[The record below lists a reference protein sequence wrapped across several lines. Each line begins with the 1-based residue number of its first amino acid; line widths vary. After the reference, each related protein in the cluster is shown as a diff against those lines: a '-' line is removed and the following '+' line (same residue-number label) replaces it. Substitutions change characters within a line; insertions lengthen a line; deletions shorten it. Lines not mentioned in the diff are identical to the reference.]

1 MMDVINSAQ
10 WIVGLWRR
18 RIWFMIAASLSI
30 AITIAF
36 TAALGSFVSS
46 SRASLTERASQT
58 IAVDWQVQV
67 TPQGSPA
74 QVAQA
79 LNGIHGVQH
88 VVPVSYAKVVG
99 LSASKTGSIRTT
111 GTAIVVALSS
121 SYTNAFPKQLRY
133 LVGQHSG
140 VLLAQQ
146 TAANLGATPGSIV
159 TIHLANGATVQRIV
173 SGVVDLPQA
182 DSFFQVVGTAPGA
195 GASAPPDNVIFVP
208 PSLFAS
214 SSLGSVPTQQFH
226 VRLDHSQLPSDPAAA
241 YQAVTDLANH
251 FALTSAGG
259 ALIGNNIAAS
269 LLGAREDA
277 LYAELLFLLLGLPG
291 LALAIT
297 MIWLVVGLRRAD
309 RRRETGL
316 LLLRGANRTAVLSL
330 AIVEALTVGLFGAA
344 LGVVLTAASVNLAFS
359 GSSKL
364 SFAWTTVACGAG
376 LFVSLT
382 AHVAPALRSTT
393 SVEEPIVSDTTRAP
407 STRQVWFL
415 RLRLDYAL
423 LAVAIVIALL
433 SSRNNFQIIIV
444 PEGVPVASIDYAA
457 LLAPAFAWPG
467 LIMLTWR
474 VSAAIA
480 KRRTGRL
487 AFAKRATA
495 PELVAASIRRR
506 RQVIAR
512 GAAGLTAA
520 VGLGVSTAVFTATY
534 DRQARLD
541 VALTVGAD
549 VAATAAP
556 GTSATVGMLHRFA
569 GAPGVT
575 AAQPLIHR
583 FAYVGPDLQDLF
595 GVMPGSIAS
604 ATPLQNAFVPGSTI
618 SSALAAMS
626 RRPDGVLLAAETI
639 QSYQLHQGD
648 LINLRVLDVRS
659 GKYVSVPFH
668 VVGTIKEFPTA
679 PKDSFIVANLTYLQ
693 SVSHDRSVNT
703 FLMASSDPRK
713 TAASLKKTLGIGW
726 QVHDVVSSRTAVTS
740 TSGLAATDLA
750 GLARLE
756 LGFALLFTLVI
767 TFLTLGLG
775 INERRRALVVLGVL
789 GATRRQRTAFLAAE
803 GRMLISVGLVAGLGV
818 GLTLGYLLIK
828 LLTGI
833 FDPAPEGINVPML
846 YVGGIVLAAL
856 LAGIAGLAGLGR
868 WSSGIRTSDLRDL

>member
-1 MMDVINSAQ
+1 MMNVTNSMQ

-18 RIWFMIAASLSI
+18 RIWFMVAASLSL

-36 TAALGSFVSS
+36 SAALGSFVSS
-46 SRASLTERASQT
+46 SRASLTERATHT

-67 TPQGSPA
+67 TPQGSSA
-74 QVAQA
+74 HVARV
-79 LNGIHGVQH
+79 LHGVHGVQN
-88 VVPVSYAKVVG
+88 VVPVSYAKVGG
-99 LSASKTGSIRTT
+99 LSASKAGAIRTT
-111 GTAIVVALSS
+111 GTAVVVALSP
-121 SYTNAFPKQLRY
+121 SYTTAFPKQLRF
-133 LVGQHSG
+133 LVGQQAG

-146 TAANLGATPGSIV
+146 TAANLGATPGSTV
-159 TIHLANGATVQRIV
+159 TIHMANGATVNRIV
-173 SGVVDLPQA
+173 AGVVDLPQA

-195 GASAPPDNVIFVP
+195 GASAPPDNVIIVP

-214 SSLGSVPTQQFH
+214 STRGSVPTQQFH

-241 YQAVTDLANH
+241 YQFVSDLANH
-251 FALTSAGG
+251 FALTSSGG
-259 ALIGNNIAAS
+259 ALVGNNLAAS

-291 LALAIT
+291 LVLAIT
-297 MIWLVVGLRRAD
+297 VIWLVVGLRRTD

-316 LLLRGANRTAVLSL
+316 LLLRGANRASVLSVALFEAITVALGGAVLG
-330 AIVEALTVGLFGAA
+330 VALAA
-344 LGVVLTAASVNLAFS
+344 LSVRLAFS
-359 GSSKL
+359 GSTKL
-364 SFAWTTVACGAG
+364 SFTWTAVSCAAG
-376 LFVSLT
+376 LLVSIV
-382 AHVAPALRSTT
+382 AHFAPALRAVT
-393 SVEEPIVSDTTRAP
+393 SLQDPIVNETAKAS

-415 RLRLDYAL
+415 RLRIDYAL
-423 LAVAIVIALL
+423 LAVALVVTLL

-474 VSAAIA
+474 ISAAIA
-480 KRRTGRL
+480 KRRTGRW
-487 AFAKRATA
+487 ASAKRATA
-495 PELVAASIRRR
+495 PELVAATIRRR

-541 VALTVGAD
+541 VALTVGAN

-648 LINLRVLDVRS
+648 LINLRVLDARS

-726 QVHDVVSSRTAVTS
+726 QVHDVVSSRTAVTT

-789 GATRRQRTAFLAAE
+789 GATRRQRTAFLASE
-803 GRMLISVGLVAGLGV
+803 GQMMISVGLVSGLLV

-846 YVGGIVLAAL
+846 YVGGIVLSAL
-856 LAGIAGLAGLGR
+856 LAGVAGLAALGR
-868 WSSGIRTSDLRDL
+868 WSSQIRTSDLRDL

>member
-1 MMDVINSAQ
+1 MNATTAAQ

-18 RIWFMIAASLSI
+18 RLWFMVAASLSI
-30 AITIAF
+30 AVTIAF
-36 TAALGSFVSS
+36 TAALGSFVSA
-46 SRASLTERASQT
+46 SRATLTERASQT

-74 QVAQA
+74 LVAQA
-79 LNGIHGVQH
+79 LQGVHGLQH
-88 VVPVSYAKVVG
+88 VVPVSYAKVG
-99 LSASKTGSIRTT
+99 ALSASKAGSIRTT
-111 GTAIVVALSS
+111 GNAIVVALPS
-121 SYTNAFPKQLRY
+121 SYTTAFPKQLRF
-133 LVGQHSG
+133 LVGHQAG

-146 TAANLGATPGSIV
+146 TAANLGAAPGSIV
-159 TIHLANGATVQRIV
+159 TIHMANGKTVTRV
-173 SGVVDLPQA
+173 VAGVVDLPQA

-208 PSLFAS
+208 PTLFAAS
-214 SSLGSVPTQQFH
+214 TRGSVPTQQFH
-226 VRLDHSQLPSDPAAA
+226 VRLDHSQLPTDPAAA
-241 YQAVTDLANH
+241 YQSVSNLANH

-259 ALIGNNIAAS
+259 ALVGNNLAAS

-297 MIWLVVGLRRAD
+297 VIWLVVGLRRAD

-316 LLLRGANRTAVLSL
+316 LMLRGANRSTVLTM
-330 AIVEALTVGLFGAA
+330 ATVEALTVGLFGSV
-344 LGVVLTAASVNLAFS
+344 LGVAFAAASVRLAFS
-359 GSSKL
+359 SSTKL
-364 SFAWTTVACGAG
+364 SSTWTAVACGAG
-376 LFVSLT
+376 LLVSLV
-382 AHVAPALRSTT
+382 AHFAPALRATT
-393 SVEEPIVSDTTRAP
+393 SLQDPIVNETAKAP
-407 STRQVWFL
+407 STNQVWFL
-415 RLRLDYAL
+415 RLRMDYAF

-474 VSAAIA
+474 VSAAMA
-480 KRRTGRL
+480 KRRNGRW
-487 AFAKRATA
+487 ASAKRATA
-495 PELVAASIRRR
+495 PELVAATLRRR

-556 GTSATVGMLHRFA
+556 GTSATIGMLGRFA
-569 GAPGVT
+569 AAPGVT

-595 GVMPGSIAS
+595 GVIPGSISS

-618 SSALAAMS
+618 SAALAAMS
-626 RRPDGVLLAAETI
+626 RQRDGVLLAAETI
-639 QSYQLHQGD
+639 LSYQLHTGD
-648 LINLRVLDVRS
+648 VINLRVLDARV
-659 GKYVSVPFH
+659 GKYVLVPFH
-668 VVGTIKEFPTA
+668 VVGVIKEFPTA
-679 PKDSFIVANLTYLQ
+679 PKDSFIVANLSYLQ
-693 SVSHDRSVNT
+693 SVSHDKSVNT
-703 FLMASSDPRK
+703 FLMASSDPTR
-713 TAASLKKTLGIGW
+713 TAASLKRTLGIGW
-726 QVHDVVSSRTAVTS
+726 QVRDVISSRTAVTT

-789 GATRRQRTAFLAAE
+789 GASRRQRMAFLAAE
-803 GRMLISVGLVAGLGV
+803 GRMLISVGLVAGVGV

-846 YVGGIVLAAL
+846 YVSGIVLSAL
-856 LAGIAGLAGLGR
+856 LAGLAGLAGLGR
-868 WSSGIRTSDLRDL
+868 WSSRIRTSDLRDL

>member
-1 MMDVINSAQ
+1 MMNVTTSAK

-18 RIWFMIAASLSI
+18 RVWFMIAASLSI

-46 SRASLTERASQT
+46 SRASLTQRATQT

-67 TPQGSPA
+67 TPQGSRA

-79 LNGIHGVQH
+79 LTGIHGIQH
-88 VVPVSYAKVVG
+88 VVPVSYAKVDG

-111 GTAIVVALSS
+111 GTAIVVGLPS
-121 SYTNAFPKQLRY
+121 SYTIAFPKQFRY
-133 LVGQHSG
+133 LVGQHRG

-146 TAANLGATPGSIV
+146 TAANLGATPGSLV
-159 TIHLANGATVQRIV
+159 TIHMANGATVERIV
-173 SGVVDLPQA
+173 AGVVDLPQA

-195 GASAPPDNVIFVP
+195 GASAPPDNVIFVAP
-208 PSLFAS
+208 AMFAS
-214 SSLGSVPTQQFH
+214 STRGSVPTQQFH
-226 VRLDHSQLPSDPAAA
+226 VRLNHSQLPSDPAAA
-241 YQAVTDLANH
+241 FQAVTNLANH

-297 MIWLVVGLRRAD
+297 VIWLVVGLRRAD

-316 LLLRGANRTAVLSL
+316 LLLRGANRTAVLCL
-330 AIVEALTVGLFGAA
+330 AFVEAITVGLLGAA
-344 LGVVLTAASVNLAFS
+344 LGVVLAAASVHLAFS
-359 GSSKL
+359 GSTKL
-364 SFAWTTVACGAG
+364 SFAWTALAVGAG
-376 LFVSLT
+376 LLISLA
-382 AHVAPALRSTT
+382 AHLAPALRSTT
-393 SVEEPIVSDTTRAP
+393 SREEPIVADTAKAP

-480 KRRTGRL
+480 KRRTGRW
-487 AFAKRATA
+487 ATERRSTA

-556 GTSATVGMLHRFA
+556 GTSATLGMLHQFA
-569 GAPGVT
+569 LAPGVT

-583 FAYVGPDLQDLF
+583 FAYVGSDLQDLF

-618 SSALAAMS
+618 AAALSAMS

-648 LINLRVLDVRS
+648 LINLRVLDARS
-659 GKYVSVPFH
+659 GKYVVVPFH
-668 VVGTIKEFPTA
+668 VVGTVKEFPTA
-679 PKDSFIVANLTYLQ
+679 PKDSFIVANLNYLQ

-703 FLMASSDPRK
+703 FLMASSDPRR
-713 TAASLKKTLGIGW
+713 TAASLKGTLGIGW
-726 QVHDVVSSRTAVTS
+726 QVRDVVSSRTAVTT

-767 TFLTLGLG
+767 TVLTLGLG
-775 INERRRALVVLGVL
+775 LNERRRALVVLGVL
-789 GATRRQRTAFLAAE
+789 GASRRQRTAFLAAE
-803 GRMLISVGLVAGLGV
+803 GRMLISIGLVAGLGV
-818 GLTLGYLLIK
+818 GVTLGYLLIK

-846 YVGGIVLAAL
+846 YVGGIVFATL
-856 LAGIAGLAGLGR
+856 LAGVTALAGLGR
-868 WSSGIRTSDLRDL
+868 WSSGIRISDLRDL